1 MSHRGKRGV
10 KTKQAQRPPSRKP
23 VTAMPFD
30 DLKFQ
35 DDKLAEE
42 QDVIVCVPFASYNF
56 YYIFQIIIHAYM

>member
-1 MSHRGKRGV
+1 
-10 KTKQAQRPPSRKP
+10 
-23 VTAMPFD
+23 MPFD